1 MKNENSRKI
10 KLLKLWEL
18 LKSETDEDHPMD
30 TVEIM
35 EKLSRDGIEVDR
47 KILYNDVE
55 VLNSYGYEVLKER
68 GKRNRYYVMD
78 RSFDLPEIR
87 ILMDAMQASA
97 FITEKKTEE
106 LTSKI
111 SSLAG
116 SKKGCVLK
124 ESVLRFSTVKS
135 LNESVFYSVNTIAEA
150 IDSGKKIVFNY
161 YTLNVHKEKAYRTEK
176 NDTSKIK
183 QYKVNPVATVF
194 DNGQYYLVCYDD
206 KHKGLANYRI
216 DRMDRVKITEE
227 DIRENKETQGIDL
240 AKRNRQMFGMFGGD
254 VHTVTIEADKSLL
267 DVIFDK
273 FGHRIELFE
282 TKDGKISC
290 KAEVQ
295 TGPMFIAWCCS
306 FEDRL
311 KVVSPPSV
319 VNSVKSHLEKSL
331 SQYK

>member
-1 MKNENSRKI
+1 MKSENSRKI

-18 LKSETDEDHPMD
+18 LKRETDENHPMD
-30 TVEIM
+30 TVEII

-47 KILYNDVE
+47 KILYNDIE
-55 VLNSYGYEVLKER
+55 VLNSYGFEILKER
-68 GKRNRYYVMD
+68 GKRNRYYVVD

-87 ILMDAMQASA
+87 IMMDAVEASA
-97 FITEKKTEE
+97 FITEKKTYE
-106 LTSKI
+106 LTNKI
-111 SSLAG
+111 SALAG
-116 SKKGCVLK
+116 SKRAEVLK
-124 ESVLRFSTVKS
+124 ESVLHFSKVKS

-150 IDSGKKIVFNY
+150 LDSGKKIIFNY
-161 YTLNVHKEKAYRTEK
+161 YTLDVHKEKSYRTER
-176 NDTSKIK
+176 NDPTKIK

-216 DRMDRVKITEE
+216 DRMERVRITDE
-227 DIRENKETQGIDL
+227 DIRENKEIERIDL
-240 AKRNRQMFGMFGGD
+240 SKRNKQMFGMFGGD

-306 FEDRL
+306 FGDRL
-311 KVVSPPSV
+311 RVVSPPSV
-319 VNSVKSHLEKSL
+319 VSSVREHLKKVL
-331 SQYK
+331 SQYE

>member
-1 MKNENSRKI
+1 MKSENSRKI

-18 LKSETDEDHPMD
+18 LKSETDENHPMD
-30 TVEIM
+30 TVEIIDRLFR
-35 EKLSRDGIEVDR
+35 EGIEVDR
-47 KILYNDVE
+47 KILYNDID
-55 VLNSYGYEVLKER
+55 VLNSYGFEILKER
-68 GKRNRYYVMD
+68 GKRNKYYVMD

-87 ILMDAMQASA
+87 ILMDAVQASA
-97 FITEKKTEE
+97 FITERKTEE
-106 LTSKI
+106 LTGKI
-111 SSLAG
+111 STLAG
-116 SKKGCVLK
+116 SKRGEVLK

-150 IDSGKKIVFNY
+150 IDNGKKIVFNY
-161 YTLNVHKEKAYRTEK
+161 YTLNIHKERAYRTEK
-176 NDTSKIK
+176 NDASKIK

-206 KHKGLANYRI
+206 NHKGLANYRV
-216 DRMDRVKITEE
+216 DRMDKVRITDE
-227 DIRENKETQGIDL
+227 DIRENKDIERIDL

-273 FGHRIELFE
+273 FGHRIEIFE

-306 FEDRL
+306 FGERL
-311 KVVSPPSV
+311 RVVSPPSV
-319 VNSVKSHLEKSL
+319 VDSVKKHLENAL
-331 SQYK
+331 SQYD